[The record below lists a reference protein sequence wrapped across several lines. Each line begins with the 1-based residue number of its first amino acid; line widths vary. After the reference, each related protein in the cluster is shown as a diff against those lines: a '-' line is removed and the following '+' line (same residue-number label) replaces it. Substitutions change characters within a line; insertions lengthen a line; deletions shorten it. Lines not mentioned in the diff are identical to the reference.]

1 MSAQPIWH
9 SAPASA
15 CIYIKQYVNLTKELG
30 PAWIECAG
38 TGPLQLYVNGELAL
52 RSAGP
57 ALTTAVMWQRVDMG
71 KLLRQGENSIL
82 VWINNGP
89 DANRPPWFM
98 AQGEITYA
106 DGSQLE
112 LATGSPWQ
120 VLPATSRQDFDEPP
134 LSAVYFAAEQA
145 VHWNTGAFRAEDWQ
159 DAAVV
164 AVPSCQPL
172 SWNPP
177 STIEEEI
184 WAQAIVEFG
193 EINAAGPLE
202 FVDGA
207 GAIQQSKC
215 VRREAVLQKGRSQA
229 LVQTRDVQRA
239 VYLVLDFGR
248 QVTGFPCLR
257 MRSRGGNVID
267 MGFAHQVGQIDGGLR
282 YVSKQGWQ
290 EWTGLQMQSCRY
302 IVLRLSH
309 CEEELEFDSVSVVE
323 RRVEMPQEGRFMA
336 TDALEQIWQTGV
348 RSLRSG
354 RQEIYFLGSGQ
365 ESYDW
370 LRAYALALNDYYLS
384 GDTQTAGA
392 TLASK
397 GAAVS
402 TATTAP
408 QLLACALFL
417 EAYYLYSGDQS
428 QVDGLLPRL
437 GELIGGFAASGA
449 EALQEA
455 VDATWSYTALHALY
469 AGALLA
475 LGRLCRVCKQQQAAV
490 GYEQSAARVQRD
502 LQGAWSA
509 ERGVF
514 LDQADGEPASQ
525 WANALI
531 LYFELATEEQKRE
544 IAQHIGDSGV
554 EPVQDLLQAFFLVG
568 GLFRTD
574 IPEHAVDQ
582 LERHWGRLLVRP
594 GTVWNEKEKKE
605 QLEQVSPGPEYYLGS
620 QVLGLVPSSPGA
632 KVLEIRPQRAALAK
646 ANGRVYTASGWV
658 DIAWDF
664 RKEGP
669 YGFIRLELEEDG
681 QIHLFVPR
689 LGLRFPTVTLNG
701 ETLWSNEK
709 VYPNS
714 FVQEILSTDECV
726 VPLLRRGGVYEI
738 EVQ

>member
-9 SAPASA
+9 PAPTSA
-15 CIYIKQYVNLTKELG
+15 CIYIKQCLNLTKTLEQ
-30 PAWIECAG
+30 AWIECAG

-57 ALTTAVMWQRVDMG
+57 ALTTSVMWQRVDIG
-71 KLLRQGENSIL
+71 RLLRQGENSIL
-82 VWINNGP
+82 VLAGNGP
-89 DANRPPWFM
+89 DADRSPWFM
-98 AQGEITYA
+98 AQGEIVYT
-106 DGSQLE
+106 DSSRLE

-120 VLPATSRQDFDEPP
+120 VLPASSRQDFDQPP
-134 LSAVYFAAEQA
+134 LSEVHFAAEQA
-145 VHWNTGAFRAEDWQ
+145 VHWNTGAFRAEEWQ

-164 AVPSCQPL
+164 AAPSCQPL

-184 WAQAIVEFG
+184 WAQTIVEFG
-193 EINAAGPLE
+193 EISAAGPLA
-202 FVDGA
+202 FVDEPKA
-207 GAIQQSKC
+207 MQQSKC
-215 VRREAVLQKGRSQA
+215 VRREAVLQEGRSQA

-267 MGFAHQVGQIDGGLR
+267 MGFAHQVGQLDGGLR

-290 EWTGLQMQSCRY
+290 EWSGLQMQSCRY
-302 IVLRLSH
+302 MVLRLSH
-309 CEEELEFDSVSVVE
+309 CEEELEFDSVSLVE
-323 RRVEMPQEGRFMA
+323 RRVEMPQEGRFVA

-354 RQEIYFLGSGQ
+354 RQEIYYLGSEQ
-365 ESYDW
+365 NSYDW

-392 TLASK
+392 TIDSK

-402 TATTAP
+402 AATTAP

-428 QVDGLLPRL
+428 KVDGLLPPL
-437 GELIGGFAASGA
+437 GKLIGGFEASRA
-449 EALQEA
+449 EELQEA

-475 LGRLCRVCKQQQAAV
+475 LGRLCRVCQQQQAAA
-490 GYEQSAARVQRD
+490 GYEQNAARVQRD

-509 ERGVF
+509 QRGVF
-514 LDQADGEPASQ
+514 LDQADGEAASQ

-544 IAQHIGDSGV
+544 IAQHIEDSGV

-568 GLFRTD
+568 GLYRTD

-582 LERHWGRLLVRP
+582 LERHWGRLLERP
-594 GTVWNEKEKKE
+594 GAVWSEKEKKE
-605 QLEQVSPGPEYYLGS
+605 KMEQVSPGPEYYLGS
-620 QVLGLVPSSPGA
+620 QMLGLVPSSPGGE
-632 KVLEIRPQRAALAK
+632 VLEIRPQRAGLAK
-646 ANGRVYTASGWV
+646 ANGRVYTVRGWV

-669 YGFIRLELEEDG
+669 YGFIRIELEEDG

-689 LGLRFPTVTLNG
+689 LGLRFPTITLNG

-714 FVQEILSTDECV
+714 FVQEILSTDEYV